1 MLKYYINWPDFIIR
15 LCVPLGC
22 LVTKLSP
29 WLFPKFDRGAASSIW
44 KKVIEGKI
52 MAKMMLANQEM

>member
-15 LCVPLGC
+15 LCVPSKVV
-22 LVTKLSP
+22 VTKLSP
-29 WLFPKFDRGAASSIW
+29 WLLPKFGRGVASSIW

-52 MAKMMLANQEM
+52 NFVNYKKQI